1 MTCTPNCRQSTMRAS
16 SCLSARFWKQ
26 PHYPRNSVVISSSV
40 LSVGPC
46 RPQRWLL
53 PSVSGRRGATAVA
66 HGGLER
72 AVMAVEPVAAAAPG
86 LSSASSTRFRDSRN
100 ASSRWANRVTTVT
113 EKQTDA
119 AERVYRR
126 DRLCNRQLAFSDWLA
141 FVEQLNACR
150 NKKIYHGC
158 IGSASASVHMS
169 VTTPPPSSS
178 SAGGVYTA
186 GAASSSTLPANL
198 DKVSLHHAAAAAAT
212 NGDETPVFAF
222 AASSAAANDAVTH
235 SRSSSKKSNH
245 SIHSLPGM
253 IYIGKFRI

>member
-1 MTCTPNCRQSTMRAS
+1 MTCTCNCRQSIMRAL
-16 SCLSARFWKQ
+16 SCLSAHFWKQ
-26 PHYPRNSVVISSSV
+26 PQYPRNSVVIFSSV
-40 LSVGPC
+40 SSVGPC

-53 PSVSGRRGATAVA
+53 PNVSGRRGATAGA
-66 HGGLER
+66 HGELER
-72 AVMAVEPVAAAAPG
+72 GVRVAEPVAAAAD

-100 ASSRWANRVTTVT
+100 ASSRWANRVTTVA

-119 AERVYRR
+119 AEQVCGR
-126 DRLCNRQLAFSDWLA
+126 DWLCNRQLTFSDWPD
-141 FVEQLNACR
+141 FVKQSNACR
-150 NKKIYHGC
+150 NKIKYHGC

-169 VTTPPPSSS
+169 VTTPPPFSS

-222 AASSAAANDAVTH
+222 AASSAAANDAITH

-253 IYIGKFRI
+253 ITLINFKM